1 MLMPEIT
8 IDNISM
14 KVLGLVTYLVYKA
27 GGVIEIDMKDYE
39 KILGMG
45 VELSKVERDNKI
57 IYRAQI
63 VTRFGKN

>member
-1 MLMPEIT
+1 MPEIT
-8 IDNISM
+8 IDSVSM

-45 VELSKVERDNKI
+45 VEL
-57 IYRAQI
+57 
-63 VTRFGKN
+63 

>member
-1 MLMPEIT
+1 MPEIT
-8 IDNISM
+8 IDSISS

-45 VELSKVERDNKI
+45 VELSKTENIKDDKI
-57 IYRAQI
+57 IYKAQI
-63 VTRFGKN
+63 VTMFGKN

>member
-1 MLMPEIT
+1 MPEIT
-8 IDNISM
+8 IDSVSM

-45 VELSKVERDNKI
+45 VELSKTENIKDDKI
-57 IYRAQI
+57 IYKAQI
-63 VTRFGKN
+63 VTMFGKN